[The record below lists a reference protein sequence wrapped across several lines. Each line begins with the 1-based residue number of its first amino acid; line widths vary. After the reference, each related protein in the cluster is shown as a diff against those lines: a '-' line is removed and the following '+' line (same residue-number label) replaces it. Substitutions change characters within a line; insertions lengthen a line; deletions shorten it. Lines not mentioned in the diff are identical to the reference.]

1 MTRIADRNHH
11 SDDDQQWEDVPDE
24 KWVPRSFKGAAS
36 VARTRRT
43 MRQRFPATPPRKPI
57 PELQTPQG
65 LILIVPP
72 NGPIFRASL
81 NVECKTFEPL
91 LDEAVEGLELAL
103 EIKKAETETSD
114 LATLVWVSELN
125 SREILADSLNKFV
138 KNTRKVGRGLTRFS
152 SKVGDTV
159 DSIIDANDNAL
170 RRIEVANSQ
179 SRGLSLRRLWGS
191 SQASTKEVVT
201 RTFTE
206 AMDAL
211 STNMRRLVLEAK
223 VSISDLNKLEEHLRA
238 IHGVVSDGESS
249 FSAARDELLAEPWT
263 ILGGNRKELNEMD
276 KHLAVLRGL
285 GGYRHRV
292 LESTAEEMEELRGRV
307 DAPELDGDA
316 IPIDVHIESIRSGLD
331 RLKELRIG
339 AK

>member
-1 MTRIADRNHH
+1 
-11 SDDDQQWEDVPDE
+11 
-24 KWVPRSFKGAAS
+24 
-36 VARTRRT
+36 
-43 MRQRFPATPPRKPI
+43 
-57 PELQTPQG
+57 
-65 LILIVPP
+65 
-72 NGPIFRASL
+72 
-81 NVECKTFEPL
+81 
-91 LDEAVEGLELAL
+91 
-103 EIKKAETETSD
+103 
-114 LATLVWVSELN
+114 
-125 SREILADSLNKFV
+125 
-138 KNTRKVGRGLTRFS
+138 
-152 SKVGDTV
+152 
-159 DSIIDANDNAL
+159 
-170 RRIEVANSQ
+170 
-179 SRGLSLRRLWGS
+179 
-191 SQASTKEVVT
+191 
-201 RTFTE
+201 
-206 AMDAL
+206 MDAL

-292 LESTAEEMEELRGRV
+292 RAHVATVWQVLESTAEEMEELRGRV